1 MAGSTKKNVESK
13 SIQWSAVRVTAVT
26 ETVGYSD
33 SFGNPQFITKKTP
46 LLTVTNK
53 SAMAL

>member
-13 SIQWSAVRVTAVT
+13 SIQWSAVRVTTVT
-26 ETVGYSD
+26 DTVGYSD